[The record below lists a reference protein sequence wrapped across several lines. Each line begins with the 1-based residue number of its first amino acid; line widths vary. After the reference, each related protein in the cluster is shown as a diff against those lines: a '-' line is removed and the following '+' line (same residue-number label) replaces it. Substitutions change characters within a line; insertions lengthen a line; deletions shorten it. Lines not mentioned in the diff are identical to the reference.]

1 MSPDSPR
8 SRDRDLRHAAQ
19 RIAAIGRCR
28 RARLPRRLAERRV
41 RRAGAPS
48 TTRSARAG
56 RRLGPSPPARRRPP
70 HDRLRQ
76 PVEPHRLRNVQPP
89 RPGGQAPTF
98 GVTGLAARPGRP
110 RAAPVPRPPPPAA
123 MAAVPWQPRR
133 PPPDGAGSVVNR
145 CGGGWSAVADAP
157 SAPWRNTPADK
168 SPRPR
173 DRRMSRLFASCH
185 TT

>member
-8 SRDRDLRHAAQ
+8 SRDRNLRHAAQ

-28 RARLPRRLAERRV
+28 RARLPRRPAERRV

-76 PVEPHRLRNVQPP
+76 PVEPHRLPAERSAATA
-89 RPGGQAPTF
+89 GG
-98 GVTGLAARPGRP
+98 TGTDVRGDRPGRSP
-110 RAAPVPRPPPPAA
+110 RSPSSGTGSAPAASCCHGRRA
-123 MAAVPWQPRR
+123 MAA
-133 PPPDGAGSVVNR
+133 
-145 CGGGWSAVADAP
+145 AP
-157 SAPWRNTPADK
+157 SAPARAGSPLSDPHAAPRADAHHPPDTSQRRPPVPLN
-168 SPRPR
+168 SP
-173 DRRMSRLFASCH
+173 
-185 TT
+185 